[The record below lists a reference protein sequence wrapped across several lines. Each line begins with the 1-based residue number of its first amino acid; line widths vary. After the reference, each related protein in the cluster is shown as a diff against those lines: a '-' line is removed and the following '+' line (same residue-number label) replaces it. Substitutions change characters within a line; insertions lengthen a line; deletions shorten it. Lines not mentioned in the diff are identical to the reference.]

1 MRLILQRVARAA
13 VEVAGEVV
21 GAIGPGLLVFA
32 GIERGDGDRQVA
44 EAAERVVRLRIFEDD
59 AGRTNRD
66 LQEAGGSVLLV
77 SQFTV
82 VADLRRGRRPSF
94 DPAAPAE
101 SARTTID
108 RLATALRAAGVRV
121 ETGRFGARMRVSLVN
136 DGPATFVLDFP
147 PGEPHGAR
155 IRADE

>member
-13 VEVAGEVV
+13 VETAGEIV
-21 GAIGPGLLVFA
+21 GAIGPGLLVLA
-32 GIERGDGDRQVA
+32 GVERGDGDRQVA
-44 EAAERVVRLRIFEDD
+44 EAAERLARLRIFEDD

-66 LQEAGGSVLLV
+66 LLETGGSVLLV

-94 DPAAPAE
+94 DAAAPPEA
-101 SARTTID
+101 ARTVID
-108 RLATALRAAGVRV
+108 RLAAALRAAGVRV

-147 PGEPHGAR
+147 PDEPPGAR
-155 IRADE
+155 IRAEE